1 MNSLGFSARLE
12 CLECSRS
19 YPLFSVRYLCDEC
32 GGLLSVAHDMKALRA
47 QQGSAWRGLFESRST
62 SAAYPYSSGVW
73 AHKEWV
79 HPELPQEAVVSL
91 GEGSSPLL
99 SLPRLSRELGLAS
112 VHVKQCGV
120 SHTGSFKDL
129 GMTVLVSHVV
139 ELVRRGLPIRAVAC
153 ASTGDTSAALAAYAA
168 AAGIPTVVFLPEG
181 KVTQAQLIQPLAC
194 GAHVLS
200 LDTDFDGCMEIVKE
214 ITADRSLYLANSMNP
229 LRLEGQKTVGLEIIQ
244 QMRWESPD
252 WIIIPGGNL
261 GNVAALASGLTMMQ
275 SLGLVDRVPRIC
287 LAQAE
292 HANPL
297 YRAYKRQ
304 FQSYEPMTALPTQA
318 SAIRIGNPVSYPRAV
333 RALQQ
338 YDGVVEQASES
349 ELSEAAARVDRHG
362 MFNCPH
368 TGVALAAMFKLVDRG
383 EIAPGARVVV
393 VSTAHGL
400 KFAPFK
406 EGYHRGSLEHV
417 PAAGSSYRNDLVH
430 LPAEPGRVS
439 EYLAQK
445 LPALSGV

>member
-1 MNSLGFSARLE
+1 MDKGSLSARLE
-12 CLECSRS
+12 CLECSRA
-19 YPLFSVRYLCDEC
+19 YPLFSVRYLCDAC
-32 GGLLSVAHDMKALRA
+32 GGLLSVQHDMEALGK
-47 QQGSAWRGLFESRST
+47 QDGPAWRRMF
-62 SAAYPYSSGVW
+62 AARAGSGAHPYTSGVW

-79 HPELPQEAVVSL
+79 HPQLPDDAVVSL

-99 SLPRLSRELGLAS
+99 PLHRLSRELGLGS
-112 VHVKQCGV
+112 VHIKQCGV

-139 ELVRRGLPIRAVAC
+139 ELVRQGLPIRAVAC

-194 GAHVLS
+194 GAHVLA

-229 LRLEGQKTVGLEIIQ
+229 LRLEGQKTVGLEIIRQ
-244 QMRWESPD
+244 LHWEAPD
-252 WIIIPGGNL
+252 WIVIPGGNL
-261 GNVAALASGLTMMQ
+261 GNVAALAAGLTMMK
-275 SLGLVDRVPRIC
+275 SLGLVNSIPRIC
-287 LAQAE
+287 VAQAE

-297 YRAYKRQ
+297 YRA
-304 FQSYEPMTALPTQA
+304 FQRNFESYEAMTALPTQA

-333 RALQQ
+333 RALREV
-338 YDGVVEQASES
+338 GGIVEQASEQ
-349 ELSEAAARVDRHG
+349 ELSEAAARVDLHG

-368 TGVALAAMFKLVDRG
+368 TGVALAAMFKLAARG
-383 EIAPGARVVV
+383 DIAPGARVVV

-400 KFAPFK
+400 KFSRFK
-406 EGYHRGSLEHV
+406 EGYHEGALDHVDGSRS
-417 PAAGSSYRNDLVH
+417 AYRNDIIR
-430 LPAEPGRVS
+430 LPPDPGRVS
-439 EYLAQK
+439 DYLTRK
-445 LPALSGV
+445 LPALVGV